1 MRILLVDDEAPAR
14 DRLRR
19 LLAEC
24 GDSYEVVGEATS
36 GEEVVT
42 RCIEHDADLV
52 LLDVHLPGMDGLAV
66 AEALAQLTPPP
77 AVVLVTA
84 YPEHALDAFEHK
96 VADYLVKP
104 VRRERLCAA
113 LMRLPV
119 TTRAQLAE
127 VSDRAGGAD
136 LSADLEADTDTPAR
150 RRRHLSAHYRGGVQT
165 VPIESILYLL
175 AEQKYVTVRHQE
187 GSMLVDESLK
197 ALEQEF
203 PDRFMRI
210 HRNALVASA
219 LLVGLEKGPEGT
231 SLAVL
236 RGCDE
241 RLPVSRRHLPEVRRF
256 LRNG

>member
-19 LLAEC
+19 LIDDC
-24 GDSYEVVGEATS
+24 DGDYNVVGEAER
-36 GEEVVT
+36 GDDVLD
-42 RCIEHDADLV
+42 RCIANDVDLV
-52 LLDVHLPGMDGLAV
+52 LLDVRMPGTNGLSV
-66 AEALAQLTPPP
+66 ARTLAALSPPP
-77 AVVLVTA
+77 AVILVTA
-84 YPEHALDAFEHK
+84 YPEFALDAFECK

-104 VRRERLCAA
+104 VRGDRLCAA
-113 LMRLPV
+113 LARLPV
-119 TTRAQLAE
+119 TTRVQQGNGHPEPDNAA
-127 VSDRAGGAD
+127 DAGHRG
-136 LSADLEADTDTPAR
+136 P

-165 VPIESILYLL
+165 VPIENILYLL
-175 AEQKYVTVRHQE
+175 AEQKYVTVRHHE
-187 GSMLVDESLK
+187 GRMLVDESLK

-210 HRNALVASA
+210 HRNALVAA
-219 LLVGLEKGPEGT
+219 ERLIGLEKGAEGA

-236 RGCDE
+236 SGCDE

>member
-19 LLAEC
+19 LIEEC
-24 GDSYEVVGEATS
+24 DGDYEVVGEAAS
-36 GEEVVT
+36 GDAVVGS
-42 RCIEHDADLV
+42 CIEHEADLV
-52 LLDVHLPGMDGLAV
+52 LLDVQMPGADGLSV
-66 AEALAQLTPPP
+66 AEQLAALRPPP

-84 YPEHALDAFEHK
+84 YPEFALDAFEHK
-96 VADYLVKP
+96 VCDYLVKP
-104 VRRERLCAA
+104 VRRERLCEALARLPLTTRPQQQATGGFAA
-113 LMRLPV
+113 LLGE
-119 TTRAQLAE
+119 Q
-127 VSDRAGGAD
+127 D
-136 LSADLEADTDTPAR
+136 LDGQR

-165 VPIESILYLL
+165 VPIENILYLL
-175 AEQKYVTVRHQE
+175 AEQKYVTVRHHE

-197 ALEQEF
+197 ALELEF

-210 HRNALVASA
+210 HRNALVASDR
-219 LLVGLEKGPEGT
+219 LVGLEKGAEGT

-236 RGCDE
+236 RGCEE

>member
-1 MRILLVDDEAPAR
+1 MRILLVDDEVPAR
-14 DRLRR
+14 ERLRR
-19 LLAEC
+19 LVAEC
-24 GDSYEVVGEATS
+24 EDDYEVVGEADR
-36 GEEVVT
+36 GDEVVDL
-42 RCIEHDADLV
+42 CIEHDADVV
-52 LLDVHLPGMDGLAV
+52 LLDIQMPGADGLEV
-66 AEALAQLTPPP
+66 AQALAMLEPPP

-84 YPEHALDAFEHK
+84 YAEFALDAFDCK

-113 LMRLPV
+113 LRRLSE
-119 TTRAQLAE
+119 TTRPQR
-127 VSDRAGGAD
+127 VSVPAGTSGRA
-136 LSADLEADTDTPAR
+136 

-165 VPIESILYLL
+165 VPIENILYLL
-175 AEQKYVTVRHQE
+175 AEQKYVTVRHH
-187 GSMLVDESLK
+187 GGRMLVDESLK

-210 HRNALVASA
+210 HRNALVASER
-219 LLVGLEKGPEGT
+219 LVGLEKGAEGA

-236 RGCDE
+236 NGCDE

>member
-19 LLAEC
+19 LLADC
-24 GDSYEVVGEATS
+24 GDDYEVVGEAAS

-42 RCIEHDADLV
+42 RCIEYDADLV

-113 LMRLPV
+113 LTRLPV

-127 VSDRAGGAD
+127 ADRGAGAD
-136 LSADLEADTDTPAR
+136 LAADAPAGSATAAR

-165 VPIESILYLL
+165 VPIDSILYLL
-175 AEQKYVTVRHQE
+175 AEQKYVTVRHHE

-219 LLVGLEKGPEGT
+219 RLVGLEKGADGT

>member
-19 LLAEC
+19 MIAEC
-24 GDSYEVVGEATS
+24 DGDYEVVGEADR
-36 GEEVVT
+36 GDEVVDLVS
-42 RCIEHDADLV
+42 EEDADLV
-52 LLDVHLPGMDGLAV
+52 LLDIQMPGADGLEV
-66 AEALAQLTPPP
+66 AQSLAAMNPPP

-84 YPEHALDAFEHK
+84 YAEFALEAFDCK

-113 LMRLPV
+113 LTRV
-119 TTRAQLAE
+119 RETTRAQRAAT
-127 VSDRAGGAD
+127 VSAVSGA
-136 LSADLEADTDTPAR
+136 A

-165 VPIESILYLL
+165 VPIENILYLL
-175 AEQKYVTVRHQE
+175 AEQKYVTVRHH
-187 GSMLVDESLK
+187 GGRMLVDESLK

-210 HRNALVASA
+210 HRNALVASER
-219 LLVGLEKGPEGT
+219 LVGLEKGAEGA

-236 RGCDE
+236 SGCEE